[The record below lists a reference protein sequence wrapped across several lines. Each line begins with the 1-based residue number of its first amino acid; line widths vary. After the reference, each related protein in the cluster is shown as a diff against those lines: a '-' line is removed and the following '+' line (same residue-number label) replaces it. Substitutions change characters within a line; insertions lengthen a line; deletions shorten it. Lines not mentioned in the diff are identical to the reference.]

1 MIPIDLGGCLRL
13 FLKDFFILLLSLTS
27 EVIWGFFHNSNWP
40 PRSFRETQILL
51 LIWKCDFFPLIF
63 GLISCPISFWLLL
76 WCYWTSVL
84 TWCRRRE
91 WWVVKRNLDHVTFEL
106 VVSHNLVDVHNKAR
120 MPNLPGNR
128 LPATHLLLRSKILF
142 SSLKWK
148 CEGNHHIV
156 LKIT

>member
-1 MIPIDLGGCLRL
+1 MWY
-13 FLKDFFILLLSLTS
+13 F
-27 EVIWGFFHNSNWP
+27 
-40 PRSFRETQILL
+40 
-51 LIWKCDFFPLIF
+51 FFPLIF

-148 CEGNHHIV
+148 CEGNQHIV
-156 LKIT
+156 LKITKKSHSTLRTLFENYSKCLIWIFQFGHSLPIFVPIKLTCLVKLFDGKLWVFKS